1 MKRFLCAFMALFML
15 ISSAPVSFARVRTYE
30 VSDEGVEFIKRFEGF
45 SQRPYL
51 DNGVWRVG
59 YGSQCTSNDY
69 PNGITERKAT
79 QLLADD
85 LEEYAEKVNDYIKEN
100 GVEVDQSGFDALVS
114 FTYNLGSGWMDTSY
128 KFSGYLINGLENY
141 DELDILDAYVVWC
154 HVGKRVDSGVANRRM
169 AEAMLLLHGDY
180 DEDSA
185 DEYTYAVVNGNGGE
199 VESDIKCFRKGDTL
213 ESLYTAE
220 RKGYVFAG
228 WFDDDTN
235 RQVRLTDA
243 IDEPIAI
250 SAKWFLDVQTPFADV
265 KSDSWYYRYVGELYS
280 KGVVNGMTP
289 TSFQPSGNVTYGQ
302 ALKLLLLATGLE
314 PSDEDTGG
322 HWAQKYKDMAIDE
335 GLITAD
341 FAPNLDAAISRQEI
355 AAIAASALGLKP
367 VAENPFSDTS
377 DGNILALY
385 GAGIVEGT
393 TENDG
398 KTYFYPQNSITR
410 AEISTIIWRVLSY
423 TEGVNP
429 PGQIQYGS
437 HTINVLSGVKKYA
450 LDDDNF
456 YTKDGFLR
464 YRGKDT
470 YVGIDVSSHQGEI
483 DWQRVKRAG
492 VEFAFIRVGGRGY
505 GSEGN
510 MYDDA
515 YFEKNIEGALDAGIK
530 VGIYYFSQAISE
542 KEAEEE
548 ANYVLEHIKGYDI
561 TYPVVFDWER
571 VGDSNSRTYGL
582 DTDTLCR
589 AANKF
594 CSMIEAA
601 GYKPMVYFNSYCG
614 YLKYDLSRIDQ
625 YDFWYAR
632 YNDTPDF
639 YYDFDIWQYSDSG
652 TVDGIAGR
660 VDLDISFVDYS
671 KR

>member
-1 MKRFLCAFMALFML
+1 MKRALCAFMAFFML
-15 ISSAPVSFARVRTYE
+15 ISSAPVSFARVRTYD
-30 VSDEGVEFIKRFEGF
+30 VSDEGVEFIKRYEGF

-85 LEEYAEKVNDYIKEN
+85 LEEYAQKVNDYIREN
-100 GVEVDQSGFDALVS
+100 DVEVDQSGFDALVS

-128 KFSGYLINGLENY
+128 KFSGYLVNGLDNY
-141 DELDILDAYVVWC
+141 DEMTILDAYVVWC
-154 HVGKRVDSGVANRRM
+154 HVGQRVDKGLVSRRL
-169 AEAMLLLHGDY
+169 AEAMLILHGDY

-185 DEYTYAVVNGNGGE
+185 DDYTYAVVGGNGGE

-213 ESLYTAE
+213 GDLYTAE

-228 WFDDDTN
+228 WFDNETN
-235 RQVRLTDA
+235 RQIKASDT
-243 IDEPIAI
+243 IEEPMEI
-250 SAKWFLDVQTPFADV
+250 SAKWFLDVQTPFVDV

-280 KGVVNGMTP
+280 KRVINGMTP
-289 TSFQPSGNVTYGQ
+289 TTFQPSGNVTYGQ
-302 ALKLLLLATGLE
+302 ALKLLLLATGLQ
-314 PSDEDTGG
+314 PSNVETGG
-322 HWAQKYKDMAIDE
+322 HWAQKYKDMAVDE
-335 GLITAD
+335 GLIPSD
-341 FAPNLDAAISRQEI
+341 FAPNLDAPISRQEI
-355 AAIAASALGLKP
+355 AAIAAPALGLKSGD
-367 VAENPFSDTS
+367 ENPFSDTS
-377 DGNILALY
+377 DSDILALY
-385 GAGIVEGT
+385 EAGIVEGT
-393 TENDG
+393 TESDG
-398 KTYFYPQNSITR
+398 RTYFYPQNSITR

-423 TEGVNP
+423 YESVNS

-437 HTINVLSGVKKYA
+437 HTINVLSSVKKYT
-450 LDDDNF
+450 LDDENY

-464 YRGKDT
+464 YRGKET
-470 YVGIDVSSHQGEI
+470 YAGIDVSSHQGEI

-492 VEFAFIRVGGRGY
+492 VDFAFIRVGGRGY
-505 GSEGN
+505 GAEGN

-515 YFEKNIEGALDAGIK
+515 YFERNIEGALDAGIN

-542 KEAEEE
+542 REAEEE
-548 ANYVLEHIKGYDI
+548 ADYVLEHIKGYDI

-571 VGDSNSRTYGL
+571 VGSNSRTNGL

-601 GYKPMVYFNSYCG
+601 GYKPMVYFNSDCG
-614 YLKYDLSRIDQ
+614 YLKYDLSRVNQ

-632 YNDTPDF
+632 YNDTPGF
-639 YYDFDIWQYSDSG
+639 YYDFQIWQYSDSG
-652 TVDGIAGR
+652 TVDGINGR
-660 VDLDISFVDYS
+660 VDMDISFVDYS